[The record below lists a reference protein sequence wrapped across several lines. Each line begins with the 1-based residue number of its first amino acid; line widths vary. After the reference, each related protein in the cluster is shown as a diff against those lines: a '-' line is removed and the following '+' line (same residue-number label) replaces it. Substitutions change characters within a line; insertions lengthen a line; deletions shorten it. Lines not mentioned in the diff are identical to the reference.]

1 VTPTRFA
8 LIGAATFAGGM
19 VNAIA
24 GGGSLITFP
33 TLVACGIDPIT
44 ASAINTVALCPGYL
58 GAALAQKK
66 DMVGQRARAVQ
77 ILPAAAVG
85 GAIGAY
91 LLMHT
96 SASAFDVV
104 VPFLLL
110 AAVILLGVQDRLRAY
125 LTKRSPGGQSP
136 LAATVLVAIASVYG
150 GYFGA
155 GLGIIVLGV
164 LGVVVDDEFKR
175 LNAFKQFTTLV
186 VNVTAAIAFVMIAPL
201 DWSVVTVMAV
211 TSLIGGVIGGAIA
224 TRVSAKALRS
234 IVMLVGAAV
243 SLFYFAK
250 LFRS

>member
-1 VTPTRFA
+1 MDAVHLA
-8 LIGAATFAGGM
+8 LVGAAALAGGA

-33 TLVACGIDPIT
+33 TLVACHVDPIL

-66 DMVGQRARAVQ
+66 DMAGQRTRAVR

-85 GAIGAY
+85 GVAGAY

-110 AAVILLGVQDRLRAY
+110 AAVVLLGVQDRLRAW
-125 LTKRSPGGQSP
+125 LAQRAGHGRSEVM
-136 LAATVLVAIASVYG
+136 ATVLVALASIYG

-155 GLGIIVLGV
+155 GLGIIVLAV
-164 LGVVVDDEFKR
+164 LGVVVEDTFNR

-186 VNVTAAIAFVMIAPL
+186 VNVTAAVAFVLIAPL
-201 DWSVVTVMAV
+201 DWTVVLVMAV
-211 TSLIGGVIGGAIA
+211 TSLIGGVIGGSIA
-224 TRVSAKALRS
+224 SRVSAKLLRA
-234 IVMLVGAAV
+234 IVMIAGSAV
-243 SLFYFAK
+243 SAVYFAK
-250 LFRS
+250 LI